1 MRQDPDDHPMVERAR
16 ALHTQVAARAD
27 ETEANGAPPLDL
39 IETLTDAGLFRMFI
53 PAAVGGEEVPPLVAF
68 HAVEALAVAD
78 PSISWVVMLA
88 TELSL
93 VTGFLET
100 EHLRELIHADQPGG
114 PRCRIA
120 GSARPTNWGKRVE
133 GGWIINGIAT
143 YASGV
148 DHATQVVAAFR
159 DEDQPDHAYMSF
171 LDPDQ
176 GEILRTWDTM
186 GLRGTGSHDYRSEN
200 VFAPDK
206 RTMRIGS
213 RPHASGPNWRIPDNG
228 IASWLQNGGQAL
240 GAAQGAIN
248 EVVRHAKHVASKS
261 DSRSLAEREHFRVA
275 LGRAQARVGSAR
287 SYVREMGSRAW
298 QSVLDGA
305 PDLDAVAQWRL
316 ANVNAVHA
324 ATEAVEL
331 LFPAAGTNAIHRRWT
346 LERRFRDLQVA
357 RRHNAGLDFNWDAG
371 TRHML
376 DLPALTRG
384 SAIPDRDRYQG
395 EPE

>member
-1 MRQDPDDHPMVERAR
+1 M
-16 ALHTQVAARAD
+16 VAANAD
-27 ETEANGAPPLDL
+27 ITEAKGTPP
-39 IETLTDAGLFRMFI
+39 IEMIEALTDAGLYRMFI
-53 PAAVGGEEVPPLVAF
+53 PAAAGGEEVPPLVAF
-68 HAVEALAVAD
+68 HAVEALAIAD

-93 VTGFLET
+93 VTGALKT
-100 EHLRELIHADQPGG
+100 EDVREMIGSDEPGG

-120 GSARPTNWGKRVE
+120 GSARPTNWGKRAE

-143 YASGV
+143 YASGI

-159 DEDQPDHAYMSF
+159 DIDQPSDSYMSF

-176 GEILRTWDTM
+176 GTILRTWDTM
-186 GLRGTGSHDYRSEN
+186 GLRGTGSHDYESSN

-206 RTMRIGS
+206 RTMKIGS
-213 RPHASGPNWRIPDNG
+213 RPHATGPNWRIPDSG

-240 GAAQGAIN
+240 GAAQGAID
-248 EVVRHAKHVASKS
+248 EVVRHAKLVASKS

-287 SYVREMGSRAW
+287 SYVREIGGLAW
-298 QSVLDGA
+298 QSILDGKPNLA
-305 PDLDAVAQWRL
+305 AVAHWRL

-324 ATEAVEL
+324 ATEAVEM

-376 DLPALTRG
+376 DMPALTRG
-384 SAIPDRDRYQG
+384 SAIPDRDRFQG
-395 EPE
+395 ET

>member
-1 MRQDPDDHPMVERAR
+1 M
-16 ALHTQVAARAD
+16 VAANAD
-27 ETEANGAPPLDL
+27 ITEANGTPPVEM
-39 IETLTDAGLFRMFI
+39 IEALTDAGLYRMFI
-53 PAAVGGEEVPPLVAF
+53 PAAAGGEEVPPLVAF
-68 HAVEALAVAD
+68 HAVEALAIAD

-93 VTGFLET
+93 VTGALKT
-100 EHLRELIHADQPGG
+100 EDVREMIGSDEPGG

-120 GSARPTNWGKRVE
+120 GSARPTNWGKRAE

-143 YASGV
+143 YASGI

-159 DEDQPDHAYMSF
+159 DIDQPSDSYMSF

-176 GEILRTWDTM
+176 GTILRTWDTM
-186 GLRGTGSHDYRSEN
+186 GLRGTGSHDYESSN

-206 RTMRIGS
+206 RTMKIGS
-213 RPHASGPNWRIPDNG
+213 RPHATGPNWRIPDSG

-240 GAAQGAIN
+240 GAAQGAID
-248 EVVRHAKHVASKS
+248 EVVRHAKLVASKS

-287 SYVREMGSRAW
+287 SYVREIGGIAW
-298 QSVLDGA
+298 QSILDGKPNLA
-305 PDLDAVAQWRL
+305 AVAHWRL

-324 ATEAVEL
+324 ATEAVEM

-376 DLPALTRG
+376 DMPALTRG
-384 SAIPDRDRYQG
+384 SAIPDRDRFQG
-395 EPE
+395 ET

>member
-1 MRQDPDDHPMVERAR
+1 MVQRAIELQPMV
-16 ALHTQVAARAD
+16 AANAD
-27 ETEANGAPPLDL
+27 ITEANGTPPVEM
-39 IETLTDAGLFRMFI
+39 IEALTDAGLYRMFI
-53 PAAVGGEEVPPLVAF
+53 PAAAGGEEVPPLVAF
-68 HAVEALAVAD
+68 HAVEALAIAD

-93 VTGFLET
+93 VTGALKT
-100 EHLRELIHADQPGG
+100 EDVREMIGSDEPGG

-120 GSARPTNWGKRVE
+120 GSARPTNWGKRAE

-143 YASGV
+143 YASGI

-159 DEDQPDHAYMSF
+159 DIDQPSDSYMSF

-176 GEILRTWDTM
+176 GTILRTWDTM
-186 GLRGTGSHDYRSEN
+186 GLRGTGSHDYESSN

-206 RTMRIGS
+206 RTMKIGS
-213 RPHASGPNWRIPDNG
+213 RPHATGPNWRIPDSG

-240 GAAQGAIN
+240 GAAQGAID
-248 EVVRHAKHVASKS
+248 EVVRHAKLVASKS

-287 SYVREMGSRAW
+287 SYVREIGGIAW
-298 QSVLDGA
+298 QSILDGKPNLA
-305 PDLDAVAQWRL
+305 AVAHWRL

-324 ATEAVEL
+324 ATEAVEM

-376 DLPALTRG
+376 DMPALTRG
-384 SAIPDRDRYQG
+384 SAIPDRDRFQG
-395 EPE
+395 ET